1 VHFLDAWRTAPPLE
15 LIATLALV
23 VMLAVPL
30 FVRHWQALWL
40 VALVSAY
47 QMHGV
52 TPARAP
58 LVLWLGWAALWLFVA
73 MFSQREWVRGEK
85 TLGMGGGRF
94 EAGLIGLSL
103 GLAFLAL
110 LVIGVARQDLSAVAT
125 RGVTLALVVMAIG
138 LVHLMLHRHI
148 RRAAFGL
155 VTLGFGVQLLELA
168 AGALELPGT
177 YHAAPGVLV
186 GTALAASAALRL
198 GAARETATGSPWVSD
213 AHELHD

>member
-1 VHFLDAWRTAPPLE
+1 MHFLDAWRTAPPLE
-15 LIATLALV
+15 LLATLALLV
-23 VMLAVPL
+23 VLAVPL

-40 VALVSAY
+40 VALLSAN
-47 QMHGV
+47 QV
-52 TPARAP
+52 RIVIPARTP
-58 LVLWLGWAALWLFVA
+58 LLLSGGWFLLWLFVA
-73 MFSQREWVRGEK
+73 LFSQREWVRGER
-85 TLGMGGGRF
+85 TPGHGGRL
-94 EAGLIGLSL
+94 ESGLIGLSL

-110 LVIGVARQDLSAVAT
+110 LVIGVARQDLAGDPT
-125 RGVTLALVVMAIG
+125 RRVTLALVVMAIG

-168 AGALELPGT
+168 AGALQLPGT
-177 YHAAPGVLV
+177 YHAAPGVLI

-198 GAARETATGSPWVSD
+198 GEGREAATGSPWVSD